1 MQSLGWGLFIFCAIF
16 SLLTSFA
23 WRALAEPPLLRRD
36 LIADTQADPAKEYAH
51 WASLSFHVKL
61 DVGATVSE
69 QPLSGMWSLSQ
80 LRDCLLTESSP
91 VSEGTPV
98 WADGLKEWVALGD
111 LIRLVDTGYWHG
123 SSSFSDRPLATAVNT
138 SSRGNEQWI

>member
-69 QPLSGMWSLSQ
+69 QPLSGMCVQLLPSQ
-80 LRDCLLTESSP
+80 LATGLEILLT
-91 VSEGTPV
+91 
-98 WADGLKEWVALGD
+98 AL
-111 LIRLVDTGYWHG
+111 R
-123 SSSFSDRPLATAVNT
+123 A
-138 SSRGNEQWI
+138 